1 MLHAVAMNVVTSWL
15 PSAVPALLFAFAL
28 AGCAGPPALER
39 AVIGYDQTTAKLE
52 QQLLLLNIARIHAG
66 EPIHF
71 TKTSSIAATFDWSTN
86 IGASGQTENPGSD
99 LFRLNLGASASE
111 NPTFSIIPISG
122 EEFTKR
128 ILTPFEETTLNF
140 SVFWGVRLEQALRL
154 LTNGIELQNSDGS
167 FLRVIVNDPRNPQQ
181 FEEFRRILS
190 HLQWLNDNQQLY
202 VRRLAFER
210 TLIDNYTGQPR
221 SQDLVTGYDRGLDW
235 QQKPDGSYSLK
246 RLTFGRVVITNYDPR
261 TLSTTELYALNERI
275 KLNPSHF
282 VYLHIR
288 PGDPGGDYPIEGA
301 IKLRGLIQ
309 TLEYVAASIGTTK
322 DHDLTKDPRTGRVQ
336 ARPAVTLKINVTDEP
351 PTTGVPFVEYA
362 NNYYSVADS
371 DWDRSSFSIL
381 SYLFQAGIGEV
392 QDTSIPITIS
402 K

>member
-1 MLHAVAMNVVTSWL
+1 MLHAGAKHILKSWRSSALALVAASGI
-15 PSAVPALLFAFAL
+15 

-52 QQLLLLNIARIHAG
+52 QQLLLLNIARMNAG

-71 TKTSSIAATFDWSTN
+71 TKTSAIAATFDWSTS
-86 IGASGQTENPGSD
+86 IGATGQTENPGSN

-128 ILTPFEETTLNF
+128 ILTPIEETSFNF
-140 SVFWGVRLEQALRL
+140 AVFWGVQLEQALRL
-154 LTNGIELQNSDGS
+154 MAYGIEFQNPDGT
-167 FLRVIVNDPRNPQQ
+167 FKRVINNDPRNPEQ
-181 FEEFRRILS
+181 FEEFRRIVT
-190 HLQWLNDNQQLY
+190 HLQWLNENQQLF
-202 VRRLAFER
+202 VRRLAFEH
-210 TLIDNYTGQPR
+210 TLIDNYQGQPG
-221 SQDLVTGYDRGLDW
+221 SEEIIFGYDKGYDW
-235 QQKPDGSYSLK
+235 QQNSDGSYALK

-261 TLSTTELYALNERI
+261 KLSTREQHAFNERI
-275 KLNPSHF
+275 KLNPSNF

-309 TLEYVAASIGTTK
+309 TLDYVAASIGNTA
-322 DHDLTKDPRTGRVQ
+322 DFDLTKDPRTGPVQ
-336 ARPAVTLKINVTDEP
+336 SRPAETLKINVTDDP
-351 PTTGVPFVEYA
+351 PNTGVPFVQYGDQ
-362 NNYYSVADS
+362 YYSVADTE
-371 DWDRSSFSIL
+371 WDRSSFSIL
-381 SYLFQAGIGEV
+381 SYMFQTAIGDVE
-392 QDTSIPITIS
+392 DTSIPITIS